1 MNQESYQSD
10 KHSATSHRI
19 FPLNNSLFAVRSWCP
34 KHEDAMF
41 FRTKTSGPRSYLQ
54 IVENRW
60 EDGRPRQRVIATLGR
75 LDQLQQSG
83 QLDALLVSG
92 ARLTQSV
99 LLLSAHAQGQLPTIT
114 TRRIGPALVFERL
127 WRETGCQPASE
138 QLLHGRRFECDV
150 ERAAFLTVLH
160 RLCAPGSDR
169 AADKWRTDYQ
179 IEGCDG
185 VQLHHLYRVMAWLGE
200 ELPQDQQQGK
210 TPFAPRCIKDRIE
223 EELFA
228 HRRDLFT
235 DLQLVFFDTTT
246 LYFEGDG
253 GDDLGQRGFSKDHR
267 PDLYQMVVGAV
278 LDGQGR
284 PICCELWPGN
294 TTDVTTLIP
303 VVDRLRSRFGVRRI
317 CIVADRGMI
326 SQETIA
332 ALEQPGRN
340 WQYILGARMRSQN
353 EVKDEVLSRAGRYRV
368 VHPPRVQSDD
378 PSPLKVKE
386 VWVDDR
392 RYIVCLNE
400 DEARRDAA
408 DREAIVAALREQL
421 RRGDKALVGNK
432 GYRRYRGGGGPDH
445 FQVDEAKIAE
455 DARYDGKWVL
465 RTNTDLDSAEVAL
478 QSKQLSMVEQRF
490 RSCKA
495 LLQTRP
501 IYHRCDETIRGHV
514 FCSFLALVLRQELQ
528 ARLEERGHA
537 FEWADVIADLD
548 RLQMVEVEQEGK
560 RFLLR
565 SDVQGT
571 CGKVFQ
577 TVGVAIPPTVQQASP
592 TAPGGD
598 TAHSATP
605 PD

>member
-1 MNQESYQSD
+1 
-10 KHSATSHRI
+10 
-19 FPLNNSLFAVRSWCP
+19 
-34 KHEDAMF
+34 MF
-41 FRTKTSGPRSYLQ
+41 FRTKTSGPRTYLQ

-83 QLDALLVSG
+83 QLDALLASG
-92 ARLTQSV
+92 ARLAEAV
-99 LLLSAHAQGQLPTIT
+99 LLLSAHAKGQLPTIT
-114 TRRIGPALVFERL
+114 TRHIGPALVFERL
-127 WRETGCQPASE
+127 WQQTGCRHVIE
-138 QLLHGRRFECDV
+138 QLLDGRRFEFDV
-150 ERAAFLTVLH
+150 ERAIFLTVLH
-160 RLCAPGSDR
+160 RLFAPGSDR
-169 AADKWRTDYQ
+169 AADKWKADYE
-179 IEGCDG
+179 IPGCEAL
-185 VQLHHLYRVMAWLGE
+185 QLHHLYRAMAWLGE
-200 ELPQDQQQGK
+200 ELPGDQQKGK

-223 EELFA
+223 EGLFD

-235 DLQLVFFDTTT
+235 DLQLVFFDTTSI
-246 LYFEGDG
+246 YFEGEG
-253 GDDLGQRGFSKDHR
+253 GQDIGQRGFSKDHR

-303 VVDRLRSRFGVRRI
+303 VVDRLRHRFGVRRV

-326 SQETIA
+326 SQETLA
-332 ALEQPGRN
+332 ALEQPERG

-368 VHPPRVQSDD
+368 VHPPRVESDD

-386 VWVDDR
+386 VWVGER
-392 RYIVCLNE
+392 RYVVCLNE
-400 DEARRDAA
+400 DEARKDAA

-421 RRGDKALVGNK
+421 RSGDKPLVGNK
-432 GYRRYRGGGGPDH
+432 GYRRYLGGGGPEH
-445 FQVDEAKIAE
+445 FRIDETKVAA
-455 DARYDGKWVL
+455 DARYDGKRVL
-465 RTNTDLDSAEVAL
+465 RTNTDLDAAEVAL
-478 QSKQLSMVEQRF
+478 QYKRLWMVEHWF
-490 RSCKA
+490 RSCKT

-501 IYHRCDETIRGHV
+501 IYQRCDETIRGHV

-528 ARLEERGHA
+528 ARLEGRGHE
-537 FEWADVIADLD
+537 FEWADVIGDLD
-548 RLQMVEVEQEGK
+548 RLQMVEVGQDGK

-565 SDVQGT
+565 SEVQGT

-577 TVGVAIPPTVQQASP
+577 AVGVALPPTVQQVSP
-592 TAPGGD
+592 TTPGEDAAP
-598 TAHSATP
+598 SATP